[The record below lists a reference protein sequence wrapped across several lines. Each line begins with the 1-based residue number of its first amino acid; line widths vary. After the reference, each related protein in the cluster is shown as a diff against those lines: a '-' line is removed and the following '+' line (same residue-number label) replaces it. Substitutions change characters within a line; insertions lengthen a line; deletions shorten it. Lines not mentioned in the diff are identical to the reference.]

1 MRRYELVAFDM
12 DGTLVKERNSWGA
25 LHRHFG
31 TIGQA
36 AKNLREYAGGKINY
50 AEFMRR
56 DAALWLPFRPTMQQ
70 ITDVLSDYELTPYAE
85 QVIKELK
92 NRGVK
97 TALITGGL
105 NVLARSV
112 AGRLGIE
119 HVMANDLVCDA
130 EGNLTGEEVLS
141 VDVARKDEAFCNLMR
156 KLRIPPAKCIAVGD
170 SKYDVTFLRCA
181 GLGIAFNPD
190 AELIKHASIVVHD
203 LRDILRYI

>member
-1 MRRYELVAFDM
+1 MPRYELVAFDM

-31 TIGQA
+31 TMEQA
-36 AKNLREYAGGKINY
+36 RENLREYAGGKINY

-70 ITDVLSDYELTPYAE
+70 ITDVLSNYELTPYAAK
-85 QVIKELK
+85 VIKELR

-105 NVLARSV
+105 NVLARSI
-112 AGRLGIE
+112 AHRLGIE

-130 EGNLTGEEVLS
+130 EGRLTGEEVFN
-141 VDVARKDEAFCNLMR
+141 VDVARKDEVLCNLMR
-156 KLRIPPAKCIAVGD
+156 KLRIPTAKCIAVGD
-170 SKYDVTFLRCA
+170 SKYDITFLKCA

-190 AELIKHASIVVHD
+190 PELIKHASIVVRD
-203 LRDILRYI
+203 LRDILKHV